1 MAGPSVTGFS
11 PASGGSGTT
20 VSITGSGFTGVTAVR
35 FNGKNA
41 ASFARVDDA
50 HVTAVVPQGATTGRI
65 SVVTPSGTG
74 LSSANFTV
82 IAPHPRSVSLAL
94 RGRRLVATGN
104 VTALDGYTACEQH
117 VPVVIKRFHHGRW
130 QWLATRPRGR
140 NQGAYQ
146 VRIARRHGRYRA
158 KARRIQLEQRRHLW
172 WRPFQHHRASSIRGT
187 DSAAREV
194 RCEDL
199 TRPVRM

>member
-1 MAGPSVTGFS
+1 MGTATSAASFVVAGPAVTGFS
-11 PASGGSGTT
+11 PASGGAGTT

-35 FNGKNA
+35 FNGKGA

-50 HVTAVVPQGATTGRI
+50 HVTAVVPKGATTGRI

-130 QWLATRPRGR
+130 QWLATATTGSR
-140 NQGAYQ
+140 GAYH

-158 KARRIQLEQRRHLW
+158 QARKIQLSNGAGCGGDRSNTVVRH
-172 WRPFQHHRASSIRGT
+172 R
-187 DSAAREV
+187 
-194 RCEDL
+194 
-199 TRPVRM
+199 